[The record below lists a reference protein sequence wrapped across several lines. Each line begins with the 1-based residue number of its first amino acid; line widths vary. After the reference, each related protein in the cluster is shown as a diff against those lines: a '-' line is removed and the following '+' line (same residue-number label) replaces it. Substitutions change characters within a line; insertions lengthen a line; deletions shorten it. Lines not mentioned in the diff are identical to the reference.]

1 MARHDFLFLK
11 NDSGKCSYF
20 NGWRGSDPKNENE
33 EQETPKNYSRQR
45 ERFDKSLRTLFS
57 SMEQRR
63 QRHTLSDIPQ
73 VNRIHIDF
81 LKQFDES
88 FALRFQRL
96 YGLIVI
102 SYSNLNKSVNFA
114 VSDEN
119 RFNDSFVQ
127 EMHSFI
133 DSTDEEV
140 TKYKDLTTIQD
151 FKFLDNEEVSPEMSC
166 RNQTEDQLFIMR
178 LANPSLTKKMFEI
191 QDALLAFL
199 NNHGGCEKIDEQI
212 YQLSHFTSQDLETLL
227 SNFDNILSLRTQSCR
242 RLQIGPSDF
251 GEMYYSTGLL
261 IHTEPSLPVIGVIDT
276 GAIKETPC
284 QEILTGEGVDVS
296 NSVPADPFR
305 SHSDHG
311 TTVSCLAAFGINMY
325 TNPTIYDIEAD
336 AQIYTIKILDDEEG
350 PLNVMGIQKSIIDAY
365 NRGIRIFNLSVT
377 TRYQKEYNSGISQ
390 FGYILDQL
398 AYHYDILFFIST
410 GNIEESDIKDLLAS
424 RESAP
429 SDRKKYFS
437 HPFHFFYPDDD
448 DEFYSEMSNLR
459 EPADSMNNMTVGAL
473 ADNFI
478 DDLNCDLSQN
488 KCYPAIYTLKGTF
501 DYNKDVN
508 GTPLN
513 KNQRNKNLFK
523 PDIVMPGGDLL
534 ERTSRMQV
542 IGTNNGALDYIWN
555 SGTSYAAPLAANLAA
570 KILRKYPRINMQTV
584 KAIIINSCSMV
595 DYHYLE
601 GVILDQ
607 KQRYCNANHLNI
619 DNLDSIQK
627 RKLSSKFDIKQLNSR
642 LTGHGKPNVDMCLCT
657 QDDNMVSFVIE
668 EKIRD
673 NSYKAMNINLPGYLF
688 ADGFNTRIKI
698 KATLCYKFNPQL
710 DDVIGYNPLH
720 ISFNLCNSI
729 DKDNPSS
736 NADKYAHWH
745 ASEHNDD
752 MRIKSKVQHWSDDF
766 YPVSN
771 KMFSNVQTYEM
782 NITSD
787 ELRRIDGQICLIIRC
802 ASKKDGDEKE
812 NPFSIVISIT
822 ENRPSKA
829 ETQANL
835 YDEMIAV
842 NTIEN
847 IAEATTDIE
856 ASIEN

>member
-33 EQETPKNYSRQR
+33 EQETPKNYSKQR

-336 AQIYTIKILDDEEG
+336 AQIYTMS
-350 PLNVMGIQKSIIDAY
+350 PL
-365 NRGIRIFNLSVT
+365 
-377 TRYQKEYNSGISQ
+377 
-390 FGYILDQL
+390 
-398 AYHYDILFFIST
+398 
-410 GNIEESDIKDLLAS
+410 
-424 RESAP
+424 
-429 SDRKKYFS
+429 
-437 HPFHFFYPDDD
+437 
-448 DEFYSEMSNLR
+448 
-459 EPADSMNNMTVGAL
+459 
-473 ADNFI
+473 
-478 DDLNCDLSQN
+478 
-488 KCYPAIYTLKGTF
+488 
-501 DYNKDVN
+501 
-508 GTPLN
+508 
-513 KNQRNKNLFK
+513 
-523 PDIVMPGGDLL
+523 
-534 ERTSRMQV
+534 
-542 IGTNNGALDYIWN
+542 
-555 SGTSYAAPLAANLAA
+555 
-570 KILRKYPRINMQTV
+570 
-584 KAIIINSCSMV
+584 
-595 DYHYLE
+595 
-601 GVILDQ
+601 
-607 KQRYCNANHLNI
+607 
-619 DNLDSIQK
+619 
-627 RKLSSKFDIKQLNSR
+627 
-642 LTGHGKPNVDMCLCT
+642 
-657 QDDNMVSFVIE
+657 
-668 EKIRD
+668 
-673 NSYKAMNINLPGYLF
+673 
-688 ADGFNTRIKI
+688 
-698 KATLCYKFNPQL
+698 
-710 DDVIGYNPLH
+710 
-720 ISFNLCNSI
+720 
-729 DKDNPSS
+729 
-736 NADKYAHWH
+736 
-745 ASEHNDD
+745 
-752 MRIKSKVQHWSDDF
+752 
-766 YPVSN
+766 
-771 KMFSNVQTYEM
+771 
-782 NITSD
+782 
-787 ELRRIDGQICLIIRC
+787 
-802 ASKKDGDEKE
+802 
-812 NPFSIVISIT
+812 
-822 ENRPSKA
+822 
-829 ETQANL
+829 
-835 YDEMIAV
+835 
-842 NTIEN
+842 
-847 IAEATTDIE
+847 
-856 ASIEN
+856 